1 MYIGTQ
7 KHSLQNL
14 SPVLKNDT
22 LPALTNFQKRQG
34 RLFNAP
40 RRTHEFVKEFS
51 SKHQGLFQKVL
62 HLFEKVLACPKY
74 QFFFKKLSFR
84 FPTFQ
89 KQQREIETNKGKIGK
104 ELIGK
109 PYPFGQTSV
118 CQRSKELNRKEQH
131 DKINRMSGNQTG
143 HRLHHIPYS
152 LKSIRGISI
161 NHT

>member
-1 MYIGTQ
+1 MKGETQTFMYIGTQ

-40 RRTHEFVKEFS
+40 RRIHEFVKEFS
-51 SKHQGLFQKVL
+51 SKHQGLFQKAL
-62 HLFEKVLACPKY
+62 HLFENSCIHHPKNRL
-74 QFFFKKLSFR
+74 FFNELSFR

-118 CQRSKELNRKEQH
+118 CQRRKELNRKEQH
-131 DKINRMSGNQTG
+131 DKIDRMPGN
-143 HRLHHIPYS
+143 
-152 LKSIRGISI
+152 
-161 NHT
+161 